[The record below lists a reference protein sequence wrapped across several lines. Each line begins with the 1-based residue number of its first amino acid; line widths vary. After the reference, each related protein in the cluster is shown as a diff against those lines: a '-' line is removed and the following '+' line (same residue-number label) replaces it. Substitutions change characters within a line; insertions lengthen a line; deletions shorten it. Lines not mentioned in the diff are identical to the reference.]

1 MNSSAGVLLG
11 GLPDPG
17 NSLVAGEGNT
27 EWQTLHCSKDALT
40 DLFGWFLQGILATL
54 AFTCLIAK
62 RFCEPQY
69 NRRSWET
76 WWYDTSKQGIGALVI
91 HMANVYLAPLF
102 QGDPCT
108 WYIINFLLDS
118 TIGLFIIYIGIKT
131 CQYLARKKKWDAINF
146 GEYGAPKSWFYQTC
160 IYVCL
165 MVVVKLITTLIIQFD
180 VWDNVKNF
188 VLSPFKDPR
197 IELAVVM
204 LVIPFFVNILIFW
217 VTDNFLMRH
226 TRKKRTTAASS
237 SHHAHGDEEI
247 LSFSAPNGG
256 NGGGNV
262 GGGSHRSVMGRH
274 YHLHHHHHHHQTL
287 ADASSSLSATTAM
300 HSSGTGGPSG
310 SSSLLT
316 PIEMDT
322 AIILSSTR
330 TSPATSRTTVQQRTS
345 VINI

>member
-1 MNSSAGVLLG
+1 IRLSNRAWRTAANARWCRRCVCAFVRVAMNGSAAVLGQMVG
-11 GLPDPG
+11 GADPG
-17 NSLVAGEGNT
+17 TVLAGEGNT

-131 CQYLARKKKWDAINF
+131 C
-146 GEYGAPKSWFYQTC
+146 APKSWLYQTC

-188 VLSPFKDPR
+188 VLSPFRDPR

-226 TRKKRTTAASS
+226 TRKKRNTAAGS
-237 SHHAHGDEEI
+237 SHHAHGRE
-247 LSFSAPNGG
+247 
-256 NGGGNV
+256 
-262 GGGSHRSVMGRH
+262 H
-274 YHLHHHHHHHQTL
+274 
-287 ADASSSLSATTAM
+287 
-300 HSSGTGGPSG
+300 
-310 SSSLLT
+310 SLL
-316 PIEMDT
+316 
-322 AIILSSTR
+322 
-330 TSPATSRTTVQQRTS
+330 QK
-345 VINI
+345 

>member
-1 MNSSAGVLLG
+1 MNSSAVVLG
-11 GLPDPG
+11 QAADPG
-17 NSLVAGEGNT
+17 TVLAGEGNT

-146 GEYGAPKSWFYQTC
+146 GEYGAPKSWLYQTC

-188 VLSPFKDPR
+188 VLSPFRDPR

-226 TRKKRTTAASS
+226 TRKKRNTAASS
-237 SHHAHGDEEI
+237 SHHAHGREHSLLQKVKYKMIHKTKPNDSESDTLLSGDEEI

-256 NGGGNV
+256 GGG
-262 GGGSHRSVMGRH
+262 GGGVHGIVSSRSVMGRH
-274 YHLHHHHHHHQTL
+274 YHHHTHQAPFHHHHPHHTSTACTTTAA
-287 ADASSSLSATTAM
+287 ADARGR
-300 HSSGTGGPSG
+300 H
-310 SSSLLT
+310 
-316 PIEMDT
+316 
-322 AIILSSTR
+322 
-330 TSPATSRTTVQQRTS
+330 
-345 VINI
+345 